1 MKNLIAMIAMSLCL
15 ASFAGIAS
23 ANRLTDPNYNRCS
36 DDSQIPPE
44 QCASYQ
50 DLAWNGGNGCIT
62 LEEYQ
67 YAEANFIA
75 PLCSPFNPQQYLGYC
90 RCGCLAR
97 QTEVFVE
104 QAGAAQWVPIERLP
118 GHEAETSMFSL
129 SANATMQAWDFGT
142 PKLMAMT
149 IGPEKKPLVWV
160 TTSTGHSIGLT
171 ETHGV
176 LLATGFMARAVE
188 LKVGD
193 ALVDVDGVPQEITAI
208 DRRPADGDVYN
219 VLTNAGLNNK
229 PGHIIF
235 ANQLAVGDLYWQNV
249 LESEFQQLI
258 IRE

>member
-1 MKNLIAMIAMSLCL
+1 
-15 ASFAGIAS
+15 
-23 ANRLTDPNYNRCS
+23 
-36 DDSQIPPE
+36 
-44 QCASYQ
+44 
-50 DLAWNGGNGCIT
+50 
-62 LEEYQ
+62 
-67 YAEANFIA
+67 
-75 PLCSPFNPQQYLGYC
+75 
-90 RCGCLAR
+90 
-97 QTEVFVE
+97 
-104 QAGAAQWVPIERLP
+104 
-118 GHEAETSMFSL
+118 
-129 SANATMQAWDFGT
+129 
-142 PKLMAMT
+142 MT

-160 TTSTGHSIGLT
+160 TTSAGHSIGLT

-193 ALVDVDGVPQEITAI
+193 TLVDVDGVPQEITAI

-219 VLTNAGLNNK
+219 VLTGAGLNNK